1 MAVATTDDHSR
12 STPGGNRIPDFQRG
26 AGSLVHEERAAPV
39 NSFEKEGRR
48 WLRKP
53 RREAAALRVFALLRY
68 PQRHMERTPLDLT
81 PELATTTDR
90 LGREFM
96 LAILEV
102 ETARHP
108 ENVEALAEL
117 GHAYTREG
125 RHLDGLR
132 IDRKLARLIPDDPTV
147 HYNLACSLA
156 LLGRLDAALDALEE
170 SIGLGYADPE
180 FMAKDEDLSS
190 LRGDSRYETL
200 LHSLTHRA

>member
-1 MAVATTDDHSR
+1 
-12 STPGGNRIPDFQRG
+12 
-26 AGSLVHEERAAPV
+26 
-39 NSFEKEGRR
+39 
-48 WLRKP
+48 
-53 RREAAALRVFALLRY
+53 
-68 PQRHMERTPLDLT
+68 MERTPLDLT
-81 PELATTTDR
+81 PELAATTDR
-90 LGREFM
+90 LGRDFM

-108 ENVEALAEL
+108 GNVEALAEL

-156 LLGRLDAALDALEE
+156 LLERLDAALDALETA
-170 SIGLGYADPE
+170 IRLGYADPE

-190 LRGDSRYETL
+190 LRGDRRFEEL
-200 LHSLTHRA
+200 LHSLTHSA